1 MPIIF
6 MHKSIGSNLL
16 DKKAMTQRKVIV
28 YIYTTQISLII
39 DNKTLKNCA
48 QAFRFYIE
56 YTIAR

>member
-1 MPIIF
+1 